1 MTGLNDLYGAA
12 IALPTGP
19 VNDPAAPPPATT
31 QATGPVNTIGALP
44 SATLF
49 PTPAGANDLA
59 DFPAALQ
66 PPGFPAYLIEPPS
79 PSVSVRSGSSA
90 IFMKVQTM
98 DVSQYRIRNHRT
110 GTVTAFTNSGMPI
123 GVPLRPN
130 DWNLLTFEVQ
140 GDLAD
145 GVRNLYINEGADK
158 ISGSFVIHASRY
170 VPRAVN
176 LVGATWLSINLLDLQ
191 LPESTSFLHYW
202 NLSRTN
208 LSAQLIDRLLIVAD
222 RGGETFGGLAY
233 SKNPG
238 SPDALRSPAALA
250 ALNSLLAKGWTIT
263 R

>member
-1 MTGLNDLYGAA
+1 MSGLNDIYGAA
-12 IALPTGP
+12 LTMPQSTAAEVGDLPAAAVQAASTPHEVGSLPASGTLPVSP
-19 VNDPAAPPPATT
+19 VN
-31 QATGPVNTIGALP
+31 PVANFSSALK
-44 SATLF
+44 
-49 PTPAGANDLA
+49 
-59 DFPAALQ
+59 

-79 PSVSVRSGSSA
+79 PALSVRSGSPG
-90 IFMKVQTM
+90 IFIKVQTV
-98 DVSQYRIRNHRT
+98 DGSKYRIRNHRT
-110 GTVTAFTNSGMPI
+110 GTVTAFATSGFTI
-123 GVPLRPN
+123 AVPLRPN

-145 GVRNLYINEGADK
+145 GVKNLDINEGGNR

-170 VPRAVN
+170 FPRYGSLA
-176 LVGATWLSINLLDLQ
+176 GATWLSVNLLDLQ
-191 LPESTSFLHYW
+191 LPESMSLLNYW

-222 RGGETFGGLAY
+222 TATATIGVLAY
-233 SKNPG
+233 SNNPG